1 MGWQKRVW
9 MADCRTTSLPDSTA
23 AVISFSPL
31 TKKYTFFPHFYFL
44 FEFVQS
50 CTTLVY
56 IIGSLL
62 GGQIVVSYSYNILC
76 VYNLSVLKR

>member
-9 MADCRTTSLPDSTA
+9 MADCRTTSLPDSTV

-62 GGQIVVSYSYNILC
+62 CGQIVLPTYDLTVVTRTIE
-76 VYNLSVLKR
+76 